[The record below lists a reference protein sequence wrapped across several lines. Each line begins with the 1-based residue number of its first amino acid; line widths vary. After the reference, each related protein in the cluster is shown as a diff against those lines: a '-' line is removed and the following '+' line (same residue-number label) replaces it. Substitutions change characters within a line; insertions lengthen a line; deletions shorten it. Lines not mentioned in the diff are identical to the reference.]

1 MRKLLALLVFSS
13 ACVVGV
19 PANAITVVDLAP
31 GVNVPT
37 VVPPQ
42 SLQLETFDS
51 LSTGTAAATFNNSFA
66 MFSSTGA
73 AIVNGLNQGVNAPPF
88 VGPLPGQADT
98 TNYLAVFGGTTE
110 TITLKPGF
118 VAQGFG
124 LYIGSLDS
132 YNTISFYNGTAT
144 PGNLI
149 TSLNGTQIAA
159 DVNANI
165 SPGGNGLSVGPPL
178 QTGPPLTNQSGF
190 VANRYVEFSGIGP
203 FTTVVL
209 GSCGLPAGCTNA
221 FEVDNLAF
229 ATTTSLNSGVPEAS
243 TWVMMIL
250 GFLSVGLVGYRRTGL
265 SLRLV

>member
-31 GVNVPT
+31 GVNIPT

-42 SLQLETFDS
+42 SLQLEDFDS
-51 LSTGTAAATFNNSFA
+51 VHFSNTFATFT
-66 MFSSTGA
+66 STGA
-73 AIVNGLNQGVNAPPF
+73 SIVTGLNQGVNAPPF
-88 VGPLPGQADT
+88 VGPGSGQADPN
-98 TNYLAVFGGTTE
+98 NYLAVFGGTTE
-110 TITLKPGF
+110 TITLKAGSGLVP
-118 VAQGFG
+118 QSFG

-132 YNTISFYNGTAT
+132 YNTITFMNGASVVAT
-144 PGNLI
+144 L
-149 TSLNGTQIAA
+149 TGTDIAN
-159 DVNANI
+159 DVNAN
-165 SPGGNGLSVGPPL
+165 LASVGPPL

-190 VANRYVEFSGIGP
+190 VANRYVIFSDIGA
-203 FTTVVL
+203 FTSVVL

-221 FEVDNLAF
+221 FEVDNLSF
-229 ATTTSLNSGVPEAS
+229 ATTTSLAGGVPEAS
-243 TWVMMIL
+243 TWIMMIL